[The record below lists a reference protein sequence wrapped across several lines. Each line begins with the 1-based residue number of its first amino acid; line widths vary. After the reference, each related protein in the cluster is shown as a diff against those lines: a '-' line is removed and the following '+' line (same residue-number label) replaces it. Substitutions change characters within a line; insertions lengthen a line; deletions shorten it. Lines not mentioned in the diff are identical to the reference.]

1 MYEDGGSC
9 GYMVAILANIGV
21 IFVYNRGYLAV
32 YAGVFACDAV
42 KYLIL
47 RVTSKKTKQNSI
59 PPFPNTLPHFT
70 PLLYTYIVYALFQ
83 TIFNRI
89 I

>member
-1 MYEDGGSC
+1 MYEYGSSC

-32 YAGVFACDAV
+32 YAGIFACDAV

-59 PPFPNTLPHFT
+59 PPFPHTLPHFT
-70 PLLYTYIVYALFQ
+70 PLLYTYIVYALFSA
-83 TIFNRI
+83 ISKRK
-89 I
+89 

>member
-9 GYMVAILANIGV
+9 WYMVAIWANIGV

-47 RVTSKKTKQNSI
+47 RVTSKKT
-59 PPFPNTLPHFT
+59 
-70 PLLYTYIVYALFQ
+70 
-83 TIFNRI
+83 
-89 I
+89 